1 MIIRALTGRLDLD
14 ALEQHPTDV
23 LSLNDIGAV
32 DLVVAEPLPVLP
44 YAASR
49 HGGAFLLLDPAT
61 ATRWP
66 PGSWRAESWPFL
78 SPSTSP
84 VGVSSPSAGARSR
97 RAA

>member
-1 MIIRALTGRLDLD
+1 MPVIIRALTGRLDLD

-49 HGGAFLLLDPAT
+49 HGGAFLLLDPSDGNTLA
-61 ATRWP
+61 
-66 PGSWRAESWPFL
+66 
-78 SPSTSP
+78 
-84 VGVSSPSAGARSR
+84 AGLVAG
-97 RAA
+97 